1 MIDAEVAR
9 LRRLRN
15 TALRARAVAEAL
27 NSDSAGGSARDSAF
41 SRSAASCWTIARVIT
56 GWLRGH
62 PYLNYQREPGEL
74 RRLYDRVSAGLL
86 GAIARYRGRTH
97 QAFSEEL
104 RRVARELDDARALT
118 WSPQLSD
125 SLGRSQMQMR
135 RLMVEVDEG
144 ACNEGGLRDER
155 GSRPAAPLDIRTG
168 ADRADH
174 GQAGE
179 DPGNW
184 PYLAI

>member
-1 MIDAEVAR
+1 MIDTEVAR

-15 TALRARAVAEAL
+15 TALRARAVAAAL
-27 NSDSAGGSARDSAF
+27 NSHSAGDSAF
-41 SRSAASCWTIARVIT
+41 SRSAATCWRIARVIT
-56 GWLRGH
+56 GRLRAH
-62 PYLNYQREPGEL
+62 PYLSYRREPSEL
-74 RRLYDRVSAGLL
+74 RRLYDSVSAGLL

-118 WSPQLSD
+118 WSPDLSD

-135 RLMVEVDEG
+135 RLMMEVDEG
-144 ACNEGGLRDER
+144 ARNEGGLREER
-155 GSRPAAPLDIRTG
+155 GSGPLRGSTSRTG
-168 ADRADH
+168 ADR

-179 DPGNW
+179 VPGNW
-184 PYLAI
+184 PYLAM

>member
-15 TALRARAVAEAL
+15 TALRARAVAAAL
-27 NSDSAGGSARDSAF
+27 NSDSAGGAARDSAL
-41 SRSAASCWTIARVIT
+41 SRSSANCWRIARVIT
-56 GWLRGH
+56 GWLRAH
-62 PYLNYQREPGEL
+62 PYLSYQQEPSEL
-74 RRLYDRVSAGLL
+74 RRLYDRVGAGLL

-118 WSPQLSD
+118 LSPHLSD

-135 RLMVEVDEG
+135 RLMMEVDEG
-144 ACNEGGLRDER
+144 ARSEDALRDEC
-155 GSRPAAPLDIRTG
+155 GSRPAARPDIRTV
-168 ADRADH
+168 ADR